1 MTQQY
6 GDYTSPE
13 SRSTPEVAKDEAAGV
28 ARHAADKGGEVAG
41 TVGEQA
47 NRVAAETKR
56 QARNLLNESKEQLSG
71 QARQGQQRAADGLR
85 TLANQ
90 LQQMSEKTE
99 DQGVASE
106 VARQVADRTHG
117 VASWLERREPGD
129 LVDEVRRFARRKP
142 GVFLLGAALAGV
154 AVGRLTR
161 GAIAAQSDDSDSD
174 SGQGRTGAAE
184 GQFPRQ
190 PGMPS
195 PAPAVPSAAGVSP
208 ATTPIPEAPGYSMPP
223 APPVPPASQ
232 VPSAAPTWDPQR
244 GPVTR

>member
-6 GDYTSPE
+6 GDHPSPE

-28 ARHAADKGGEVAG
+28 ARTAADKGGEVAG

-47 NRVAAETKR
+47 NRVAAETRR
-56 QARNLLNESKEQLSG
+56 QARNLFDESREQLSN
-71 QARQGQQRAADGLR
+71 QARQGQQRTADGLR
-85 TLANQ
+85 TLATQ

-129 LVDEVRRFARRKP
+129 LIDEVRRFARRRP

-161 GAIAAQSDDSDSD
+161 GAIAAQSDDSDT
-174 SGQGRTGAAE
+174 GQGRTGAAE
-184 GQFPRQ
+184 GRFPRQ
-190 PGMPS
+190 PVAPS
-195 PAPAVPSAAGVSP
+195 AAPAVPSAAAVPP
-208 ATTPIPEAPGYSMPP
+208 ATTPVPETPEYST
-223 APPVPPASQ
+223 VPPASQ
-232 VPSAAPTWDPQR
+232 MPPAAPTWDPRR
-244 GPVTR
+244 GPVNR